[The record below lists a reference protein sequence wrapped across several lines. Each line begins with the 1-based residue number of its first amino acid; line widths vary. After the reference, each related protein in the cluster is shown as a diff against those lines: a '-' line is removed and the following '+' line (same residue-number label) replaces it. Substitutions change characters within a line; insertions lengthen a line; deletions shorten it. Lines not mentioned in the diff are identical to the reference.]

1 MPEFSTERKRD
12 DEPTSVT
19 VNERMPLRG
28 DAVTTGFVL
37 SGFVSGN
44 DYDNRAPNWLPD
56 KIYSDVDA
64 ATVAAEDWLGTN
76 PRGFV
81 EVIEFR
87 GGDGAVVRLVSS
99 SVVEEIDAHV
109 PGPKQQTGIARLIAT
124 SFGQTVVGLGFVALG
139 VVFILYPDEIATR
152 QRSPGLVR
160 IVGLVSVVFVGGILV
175 LRLIAAIRGS
185 ERTLGAEAEE

>member
-1 MPEFSTERKRD
+1 
-12 DEPTSVT
+12 
-19 VNERMPLRG
+19 MPLRG
-28 DAVTTGFVL
+28 DAVTTGLVL

-44 DYDNRAPNWLPD
+44 DCDKRAPKWLPD

-76 PRGFV
+76 PQGFV

-99 SVVEEIDAHV
+99 SGVEEIDAQV

-124 SFGQTVVGLGFVALG
+124 SIGQTVVGLGFVALG
-139 VVFILYPDEIATR
+139 IVFILYPDEIATG
-152 QRSPGLVR
+152 QRSPGFVR
-160 IVGLVSVVFVGGILV
+160 IVGIVALVLFGGILV
-175 LRLIAAIRGS
+175 LRLFAAIRGS